1 MSVVASLPEVPEEVT
16 TPLAPEVPLLA
27 PELPELPELPDEP
40 GSVLL
45 LHAPAKAV
53 AEAAAKVKAQ
63 SRTCFI
69 GPPARHLSQ
78 AALRIEHSLMRSL
91 DGDGLREVPRL
102 IDV

>member
-1 MSVVASLPEVPEEVT
+1 LQVSLSVVAELPDVPDDAT
-16 TPLAPEVPLLA
+16 TLAPDVPLLA
-27 PELPELPELPDEP
+27 PELPEVPEEP

-69 GPPARHLSQ
+69 KTSG
-78 AALRIEHSLMRSL
+78 AAS
-91 DGDGLREVPRL
+91 
-102 IDV
+102 